1 MDEARFQA
9 GVIGL
14 RMGNSHCQGYNA
26 HPHCKLVAICDTDQ
40 AILQQRQREYAPV
53 AAYSDF
59 RDLIAHDGVNIIS
72 VASPD
77 YFHAEHC
84 IAALRAGKHVLCE
97 KPLTLSLEEARAI
110 IAEVE
115 KGPAKFMI
123 GQVCRYAPGFVL
135 AKRLIDDGMIGELYL
150 VESEYAHNYGSS
162 RGINSWRVD
171 PRREPF
177 IGGGCHAVDLL
188 RWIAGEALTV
198 SAFANHKCLPD
209 WPVNDC
215 SVAIFRFAN
224 DVIGKVMVS
233 IGCTRPYTMRSVF
246 YGTAG
251 TIICDN
257 TSADIKICS
266 KRLMQ
271 GKLDFA
277 TMPVNIAN
285 HNVAAE
291 ISDFIHGIENNLPI
305 ATNIYEGARTV
316 AAAMAAVESAKLGG
330 QPITIAPIQAP

>member
-1 MDEARFQA
+1 MDDKCFQA

-14 RMGNSHCQGYNA
+14 RMGNAHCQGYRA
-26 HPHCKLVAICDTDQ
+26 HPRCRLVALCDTDE
-40 AILQQRQREYAPV
+40 AILQQRQKEYAPV
-53 AAYSDF
+53 SVYSDY
-59 RDLIAHDGVNIIS
+59 RQLIQHEGISILS

-77 YFHAEHC
+77 YFHAEQC
-84 IAALRAGKHVLCE
+84 IAALRAGIHVLCE
-97 KPLTLSLEEARAI
+97 KPLTLNLQEAQAI

-123 GQVCRYAPGFVL
+123 GQVGRYAPGFVL

-150 VESEYAHNYGSS
+150 VESEYAHSYAGA
-162 RGINSWRVD
+162 RGIDSWRVD

-188 RWIAGEALTV
+188 RWIAGEALSV
-198 SAFANHKCLPD
+198 SAFSNHKCLPD

-224 DVIGKVMVS
+224 DIIGKVMVS
-233 IGCTRPYTMRSVF
+233 IGCIRPYTMRSAF
-246 YGTAG
+246 YGTEG

-257 TSADIKICS
+257 TSSQIQVCS
-266 KRLMQ
+266 KRMMQ

-277 TMPVNIAN
+277 SLPVNIAN
-285 HNVAAE
+285 HNVGAE
-291 ISDFIHGIENNLPI
+291 ISDFIRCIENNLPI
-305 ATNIYEGARTV
+305 ATNVYEGTRTV
-316 AAAMAAVESAKLGG
+316 AAALAAVESAKLDG
-330 QPITIAPIQAP
+330 QPVSIPIIPGP

>member
-1 MDEARFQA
+1 M
-9 GVIGL
+9 
-14 RMGNSHCQGYNA
+14 
-26 HPHCKLVAICDTDQ
+26 
-40 AILQQRQREYAPV
+40 
-53 AAYSDF
+53 
-59 RDLIAHDGVNIIS
+59 
-72 VASPD
+72 
-77 YFHAEHC
+77 
-84 IAALRAGKHVLCE
+84 
-97 KPLTLSLEEARAI
+97 
-110 IAEVE
+110 
-115 KGPAKFMI
+115 
-123 GQVCRYAPGFVL
+123 
-135 AKRLIDDGMIGELYL
+135 
-150 VESEYAHNYGSS
+150 
-162 RGINSWRVD
+162 
-171 PRREPF
+171 
-177 IGGGCHAVDLL
+177 
-188 RWIAGEALTV
+188 
-198 SAFANHKCLPD
+198 
-209 WPVNDC
+209 
-215 SVAIFRFAN
+215 AIFRFAN

>member
-1 MDEARFQA
+1 MSTGKIGV

-14 RMGNSHCQGYNA
+14 RMGNGHLAGYA
-26 HPHCKLVAICDTDQ
+26 KDPRCAIIGVCDVDKDLLATRQQEYKARVAVADYRELL
-40 AILQQRQREYAPV
+40 AIPEIGL
-53 AAYSDF
+53 
-59 RDLIAHDGVNIIS
+59 IS

-77 YFHAEHC
+77 YYHAEQS
-84 IAALRAGKHVLCE
+84 IAAMEAGKDVLCE
-97 KPLTLSLEEARAI
+97 KPLTLTMAEAKE
-110 IAEVE
+110 IAAAVQRT
-115 KGPAKFMI
+115 GRRFMI

-135 AKRLIDDGMIGELYL
+135 AKRLIERGEIGRLYL
-150 VESEYAHNYGSS
+150 AESEYAHSYRGA
-162 RGINSWRVD
+162 RGIGDWRVD
-171 PRREPF
+171 PRREPL

-188 RWIAGEALTV
+188 RWIAGDVTEA
-198 SAFANHKCLPD
+198 FGYANHLCLTD

-215 SVAIFRFAN
+215 SLGLFQFASGA
-224 DVIGKVMVS
+224 IGKVMVS
-233 IGCTRPYTMRSVF
+233 VGCVRPYTMRSVF
-246 YGTAG
+246 YGTEG
-251 TIICDN
+251 TIVCDN